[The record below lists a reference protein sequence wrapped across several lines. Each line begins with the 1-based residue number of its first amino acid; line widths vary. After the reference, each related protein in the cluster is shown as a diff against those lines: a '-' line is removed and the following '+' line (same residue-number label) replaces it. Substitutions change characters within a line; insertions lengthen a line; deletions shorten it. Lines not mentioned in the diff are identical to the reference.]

1 MTIENKEYHQY
12 TVRFFDKAVTTIGGD
27 RIWTSYNTSQAPLG
41 LKESMEVAK
50 ALEDDGCIVE
60 VTRLTS

>member
-1 MTIENKEYHQY
+1 MSDDKDYHRY
-12 TVRFFDKAVTTIGGD
+12 TVRYFDKKVETIGGD
-27 RIWTSYNTSQAPLG
+27 RYNTSETPLG

-50 ALEDDGCIVE
+50 TLEEQGCIVE

>member
-12 TVRFFDKAVTTIGGD
+12 TVRFFDKQVTTIGGD
-27 RIWTSYNTSQAPLG
+27 RIWTSYNTSETPLG

-50 ALEDDGCIVE
+50 TLEEQGCIVE

>member
-1 MTIENKEYHQY
+1 MSDDTDYHQY
-12 TVRFFDKAVTTIGGD
+12 TIRYFDKQVETIGGD
-27 RIWTSYNTSQAPLG
+27 RIWNLYNTSETPLG

-50 ALEDDGCIVE
+50 TLEKQGCIVE